1 MHRIIELDKEL
12 FLELNKLHSKFL
24 DPVMLL
30 VSSYT
35 FWVIV
40 ACLIMIWM
48 MNTKGKILYR
58 PVLAFTFLSVL
69 LTNVLNQVVKVI
81 VERPRPIH
89 EETFQGVIHA
99 IEKYDTSY
107 SFFSAHSSTSF
118 ALAVFA
124 LLAIRK
130 PVFTVIVLFWAV
142 IVAYSRVYLGKHYPL
157 DILTGILFGTL
168 IAMICYHYYH
178 KYEVKKINKD
188 K

>member
-12 FLELNKLHSKFL
+12 FLELNKFHSKFL

-30 VSSYT
+30 FSSYV

-48 MNTKGKILYR
+48 MNTKDKILYR
-58 PVLAFTFLSVL
+58 PVLGFTLLSL
-69 LTNVLNQVVKVI
+69 LITNALNQVVKVI

-89 EETFQGVIHA
+89 EEAFQGVIHA

-124 LLAIRK
+124 LLTIRK
-130 PVFTVIVLFWAV
+130 PFFTAIVLLWAL

-168 IAMICYHYYH
+168 IAMICYWFYH
-178 KYEVKKINKD
+178 KYEIKKINKEE
-188 K
+188 